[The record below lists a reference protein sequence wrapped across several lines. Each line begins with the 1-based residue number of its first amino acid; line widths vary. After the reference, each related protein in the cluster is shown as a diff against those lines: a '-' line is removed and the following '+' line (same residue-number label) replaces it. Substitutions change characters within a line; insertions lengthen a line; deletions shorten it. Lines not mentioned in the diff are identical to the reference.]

1 MTTNNELTSSRDG
14 IIVRTSLIGIA
25 ANVFLAAFKAAV
37 GILAGS
43 IAVVL
48 DAVNNLS
55 DAFSSLITII
65 GTKLASR
72 EPDAKHPYG
81 YGRIEYLSATLISV
95 IVLYAGI
102 TSLTE
107 SVKKIINPEVPDY
120 SAASLIIIAAGVA
133 VKVLLGRYVKSVGE
147 KVNSDSLINSGEDA
161 TLDSIISASTLAAAL
176 LFMWKGISLE
186 AWLGA
191 VISVVIVKSGC
202 EMLSDMLSRMLG
214 ERVDSE
220 LSREIKATVCEAD
233 GALGAYDLF
242 LHDYGPDR
250 MMGSVHV
257 EVPDT
262 MSADELDVMTRRIQK
277 AVYEKH
283 NVIMTA
289 VGIYSHNTKKDE
301 ASKIYENVRR
311 IAAAYEHVLQIHG
324 FYCSVED
331 RKIRFDVVV
340 DFKAPD
346 RNEVWQS
353 VMKDVREAYPDY
365 DIAVALDSD
374 TSD

>member
-1 MTTNNELTSSRDG
+1 MTMNNELTSSRDG
-14 IIVRTSLIGIA
+14 LIVRTSLIGIA

-72 EPDAKHPYG
+72 KPDAKHPYG

-120 SAASLIIIAAGVA
+120 SAASLIIIAAGVI

-191 VISVVIVKSGC
+191 AISAVIIKSGC

-214 ERVDSE
+214 ERVDGE
-220 LSREIKATVCEAD
+220 LSKEIKATVCEAD

-283 NVIMTA
+283 HVIMTA
-289 VGIYSHNTKKDE
+289 VGIYSRNTKNDE

-311 IAAAYEHVLQIHG
+311 IVSAYEHVLQIHG
-324 FYCSVED
+324 FYCSTQD

-353 VMKDVREAYPDY
+353 VIKDVREAYPDY

>member
-1 MTTNNELTSSRDG
+1 MTMNNELTSSRDG

-72 EPDAKHPYG
+72 KPDAKHPYG

-191 VISVVIVKSGC
+191 VISAVIIKSGC
-202 EMLSDMLSRMLG
+202 EMLSGMLSRMLG

-220 LSREIKATVCEAD
+220 LSKEIKATICEAD

-262 MSADELDVMTRRIQK
+262 MNADELDVMTRRIQK

-283 NVIMTA
+283 HVIMTA
-289 VGIYSHNTKKDE
+289 VGIYSRNTKDDE
-301 ASKIYENVRR
+301 VAEIYENVRR
-311 IAAAYEHVLQIHG
+311 IAAGYEHVLQIHG
-324 FYCSVED
+324 FYCSIED
-331 RKIRFDVVV
+331 KKIRFDVVV

-374 TSD
+374 ISD